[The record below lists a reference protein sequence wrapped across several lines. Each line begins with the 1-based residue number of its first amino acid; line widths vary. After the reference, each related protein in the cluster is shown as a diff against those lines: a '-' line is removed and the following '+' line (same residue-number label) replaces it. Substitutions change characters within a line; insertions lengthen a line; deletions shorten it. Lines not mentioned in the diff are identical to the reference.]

1 MDTEEASIDS
11 WEGTTQE
18 IAVVHLETGN
28 ASLNGAPRNEA
39 ERYAEG
45 SEERMLANEHSS
57 TGARWR
63 RICFKA

>member
-1 MDTEEASIDS
+1 MDAEESPTDS

-28 ASLNGAPRNEA
+28 ATFTGAPRDEA

-45 SEERMLANEHSS
+45 SEERMLANERSA
-57 TGARWR
+57 GRARWR
-63 RICFKA
+63 RICFRA